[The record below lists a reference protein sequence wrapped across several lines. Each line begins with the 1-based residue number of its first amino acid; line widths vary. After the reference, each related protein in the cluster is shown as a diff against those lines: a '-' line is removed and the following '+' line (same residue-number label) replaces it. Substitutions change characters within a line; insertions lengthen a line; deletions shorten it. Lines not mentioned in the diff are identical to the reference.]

1 MILRRYFAK
10 MRGAG
15 RAPGRPP
22 FETIAWSGAGGLA
35 AIAAVAGI
43 TLASDYPLLMA
54 PFGASAVLLFG
65 MHDLPASQPRNV
77 IGGHLL
83 AALLGLILLTL
94 LGDAWWVMAIGVG
107 GAIALMQ
114 LSRTLPPPAGANP
127 IVIALSAADWSFLL
141 APVLLGAL
149 AMVLEALVFNNIPR
163 ARKYPSYWW

>member
-22 FETIAWSGAGGLA
+22 FETITWSGAGGLA

-114 LSRTLPPPAGANP
+114 LSRTLHPPAGANP
-127 IVIALSAADWSFLL
+127 IVIALRAADWSFLL

-149 AMVLEALVFNNIPR
+149 AMVLVALVFNNIPR